1 MCVFIACFLHHEF
14 QYVHFGLLL
23 RMVTQLSIF
32 RRSAGVK
39 VGSIDAAA
47 LSVAA

>member
-1 MCVFIACFLHHEF
+1 MCLSRASYIMSLC
-14 QYVHFGLLL
+14 VHFGLLL